1 MSSGDHR
8 IRRVRMTAE
17 DSMPRHRAGK
27 LGEILVATSL
37 ITQEQLD
44 KAIAAQ
50 ARTGKRLGRILI
62 EQGAATEDDVAWAL
76 SNQLMYPYVFLS
88 RDSIDDEVVRL
99 LPETLLR
106 ERHILPIHRF
116 GQQVTVAMADPTDQ
130 RTVDEVATQ
139 TGLQVNRAVALESN
153 IEDML
158 RQLPS
163 QRSKRRP
170 RPGGAEAQYLQFHLA
185 NALQEGA
192 TEIHF
197 DPAVNGQHRVR
208 YRLQG
213 VLVDRAG
220 HPKELHDGLVRHL
233 SEFAGLE
240 EATSGAA
247 APSTATP
254 STGTPGSGH
263 TSTLTPGTGSTTVTV
278 GEIEAHAVVSI
289 VPAVLGPAAVVSLYP
304 YRDGSPDLTPLGVEP
319 KLIEAFRRV
328 LEKARGAVMIGCAD
342 PLTRATLLQ
351 AMLPEDPRRKIW
363 TIETLPVYRN
373 PWITQTV
380 VECSRQASSLLGGAF
395 GTGADI
401 VAIDD
406 ASHASTLVAALEWAR
421 TRTLVLGHPQGDLVG
436 LVAEVIDAVGGA
448 LVTSTLAGVLAAR
461 RIRLLCPGCK
471 ERLRG
476 GTGSA
481 TVRYTFAPR
490 GCAACGFTGF
500 RGSRVL
506 TAAWLAGKDDR
517 GRWRG
522 RGATREAGL
531 ARLGRAVGPTMR
543 AQGHALV
550 DDGLT
555 SLEELSR
562 VLEEA

>member
-1 MSSGDHR
+1 MARDK
-8 IRRVRMTAE
+8 V
-17 DSMPRHRAGK
+17 GK
-27 LGEILVATSL
+27 LGEILVTTSL
-37 ITQEQLD
+37 ITQEQLE

-50 ARTGKRLGRILI
+50 ALTGKRLGQILI

-88 RDSIDDEVVRL
+88 HDIIDDEAVRL

-153 IEDML
+153 IEEML

-163 QRSKRRP
+163 RRSAAPRP
-170 RPGGAEAQYLQFHLA
+170 RPGGAEAQYLQFHLVHA
-185 NALQEGA
+185 VQEGA

-197 DPAVNGQHRVR
+197 DPAVKGQHRVR

-213 VLVDRAG
+213 ILVDRAG
-220 HPKELHDGLVRHL
+220 HPGEFHDGLIRHL
-233 SEFAGLE
+233 GEFAGLGE
-240 EATSGAA
+240 STSGTAVAA
-247 APSTATP
+247 
-254 STGTPGSGH
+254 
-263 TSTLTPGTGSTTVTV
+263 VTV
-278 GEIEAHAVVSI
+278 GEVETRAVVSV
-289 VPAVLGPAAVVSLYP
+289 VPSVSGPAAMIALYP
-304 YRDGSPDLTPLGVEP
+304 YRDGVPDLTPLGVEP
-319 KLIEAFRRV
+319 KLAEAFRRA
-328 LEKARGAVMIGCAD
+328 LEKARGAIMVGCAD
-342 PLTRATLLQ
+342 PLMRATLIQ
-351 AMLPEDPRRKIW
+351 AMLPQDPRRKVW
-363 TIETLPVYRN
+363 AIETLPIYRN
-373 PWITQTV
+373 PWITQTAV
-380 VECSRQASSLLGGAF
+380 DCSRQAASFLRGAF
-395 GTGADI
+395 RTGADL

-406 ASHASTLVAALEWAR
+406 ASHQSTLVAALEWAR
-421 TRTLVLGHPQGDLVG
+421 TRTLLLGHPQGDVVG

-448 LVTSTLAGVLAAR
+448 LVASTLTGVLAAR
-461 RIRLLCPGCK
+461 RIRLLCPECK

-476 GTGSA
+476 GAGSA
-481 TVRYTFAPR
+481 NARYTFAPR

-522 RGATREAGL
+522 RAGTREAGL
-531 ARLGRAVGPTMR
+531 VRLSRVVGPTMR

-562 VLEEA
+562 VLEES

>member
-1 MSSGDHR
+1 
-8 IRRVRMTAE
+8 MTAGE
-17 DSMPRHRAGK
+17 IMARSKAGK

-37 ITQEQLD
+37 ITQGQLD

-50 ARTGKRLGRILI
+50 AQTGKRLGQILI

-88 RDSIDDEVVRL
+88 RDSIDDEAVRL

-153 IEDML
+153 IEEML

-163 QRSKRRP
+163 RKPHDP
-170 RPGGAEAQYLQFHLA
+170 RPGGPEAQYLQFHLVHA
-185 NALQEGA
+185 VQEGA

-197 DPAVNGQHRVR
+197 DPAVAGQHRVR

-220 HPKELHDGLVRHL
+220 HAKELHDGLIRHL
-233 SEFAGLE
+233 AEFAGLG
-240 EATSGAA
+240 EASSG
-247 APSTATP
+247 TATVA
-254 STGTPGSGH
+254 
-263 TSTLTPGTGSTTVTV
+263 VTV
-278 GEIEAHAVVSI
+278 GTIETHAVVSV
-289 VPAVLGPAAVVSLYP
+289 VPAASGPAAMIALYP
-304 YRDGSPDLTPLGVEP
+304 YRDGPPDLTPLGVEP
-319 KLIEAFRRV
+319 KLTEALQRT
-328 LEKARGAVMIGCAD
+328 LEKPRGAVMIGCAD
-342 PLTRATLLQ
+342 PLARAALIQ
-351 AMLPEDPRRKIW
+351 AMLPQDPRRKVW
-363 TIETLPVYRN
+363 SIETLPVYRN
-373 PWITQTV
+373 PSITQTA
-380 VECSRQASSLLGGAF
+380 VECSGQVAPFLGGAF
-395 GTGADI
+395 RTGADI

-421 TRTLVLGHPQGDLVG
+421 TRTLILGHPQGDVVG

-448 LVTSTLAGVLAAR
+448 LVASTLIGVLGAR
-461 RIRLLCPGCK
+461 RIRLLCPECK

-476 GTGSA
+476 GAGSA
-481 TVRYTFAPR
+481 NTRYTFAPR

-500 RGSRVL
+500 RGSRLL
-506 TAAWLAGKDDR
+506 TAAWLPDQDDR
-517 GRWRG
+517 GRWRSG
-522 RGATREAGL
+522 RAGTREAGL
-531 ARLGRAVGPTMR
+531 ARLARVVGSTMR
-543 AQGHALV
+543 MQGHALV

-555 SLEELSR
+555 SLDELSR
-562 VLEEA
+562 VLEES

>member
-1 MSSGDHR
+1 
-8 IRRVRMTAE
+8 
-17 DSMPRHRAGK
+17 MPRHKAGK

-44 KAIAAQ
+44 TAIAAQ

-99 LPETLLR
+99 LPEALLR

-130 RTVDEVATQ
+130 QTVDDVETQ

-158 RQLPS
+158 RELPA
-163 QRSKRRP
+163 QRSKSRP
-170 RPGGAEAQYLQFHLA
+170 RPGGPEAHYLQFHLA

-213 VLVDRAG
+213 GLVDRAG
-220 HPKELHDGLVRHL
+220 HPTELHHGLVRHL
-233 SEFAGLE
+233 GEFAGLD

-247 APSTATP
+247 PP
-254 STGTPGSGH
+254 GIGTPGAGGPR
-263 TSTLTPGTGSTTVTV
+263 TLTPGTGSTTVTV
-278 GEIEAHAVVSI
+278 GEIDAHAVVSV
-289 VPAVLGPAAVVSLYP
+289 VPAVSGPAALVSLYP
-304 YRDGSPDLTPLGVEP
+304 YRDSPADVTPLGVEP
-319 KLIEAFRRV
+319 KLIEAFRRM

-351 AMLPEDPRRKIW
+351 AMLPQDPRRKIW

-373 PWITQTV
+373 PWVTQTTV
-380 VECSRQASSLLGGAF
+380 DSSRQASSLLAGAF
-395 GTGADI
+395 RTGADI
-401 VAIDD
+401 VAVDD
-406 ASHASTLVAALEWAR
+406 ASDASTLVVALEWAR

-448 LVTSTLAGVLAAR
+448 LVTSTLGGVLAAR

-476 GTGSA
+476 STGAA
-481 TVRYTFAPR
+481 TARYTFAPR

-500 RGSRVL
+500 RGSRAL
-506 TAAWLAGKDDR
+506 TAAWFAGKDDR

-522 RGATREAGL
+522 RAATREAGL
-531 ARLGRAVGPTMR
+531 ARLGRAAGPTMR